1 MQTITTMNN
10 NELSAEMQ
18 RLAVKIGELKDAD
31 PASYQLRDIFTK
43 YLAGLAED
51 GETVLLGWQ
60 KTLGGAWVTALP
72 ERFSNITDGAALYTN
87 TSLFS
92 KESLA
97 SKGVKATKENAGG
110 VAFMMLDD
118 IGTKSKGPSLTPT
131 WKIETSPDNYQ
142 WGYVFKEQPFSGE
155 YTEVVRELAALGYGD
170 PGAATAVRWARIPG
184 SENLKPKANHFKARL
199 AEWHPELEYT
209 LEEIA
214 HAFGL
219 EVGERVENKKVVP
232 VKTGKN
238 GDEVLTWLSEQGL
251 VLEAPNSEGWATVV
265 CPNHSEHSDGG
276 LVAYY
281 HPGEHVFKCFH
292 GHCASFNSK
301 EFLDWVAENG
311 GPLVAPGEMTEED
324 RLRFA
329 AALEK
334 AKGRPEGE
342 TTAETMVREIQQTE
356 TSRVAR
362 QAVAAEILER
372 YVFVEDGS
380 EGYVFDTKERCVVK
394 NTLFNN
400 MYSSFQARSSQKK
413 GPNNQPALLNA
424 LGFLLEFSTARLRGL
439 TYHPGERDIINTVAG
454 GGLYGN
460 KWKDMRP
467 TISDVQLQEVSDE
480 KVSPWLDLLRRVV
493 PNDVEREY
501 LLDVLATKIQQP
513 GTKINVCILLGGV
526 PGCGKDSV
534 LQPFYYAVGGIN
546 RKGERMPCSARSKVD
561 TAVLEGKWG
570 YHLETEVVAVNELY
584 SPSDSGKRKIA
595 NLLKDLGASGAGEEL
610 VIETKGNAPYTAP
623 NKLLLIATTNYTQ
636 PIGVEKGDRRWF
648 FIWSPAPVM
657 THEESLQ
664 YYDWLYK
671 QGGMDAVAA
680 WFQKR
685 GVTKFNPKGG
695 APMTD
700 AKGLLIDRAM
710 TLGESAVM
718 EAVEDP
724 DWVFRHGWVSSPWRQ
739 LASEI
744 TQKYS
749 SGSETVRPSHIHQ
762 QLGELGWVRVQN
774 IHSRRYPIRRDFW
787 MSREF
792 YKRYQAGGISSSD
805 LRDQAEDV
813 FRQPRQLRMR
823 EALKNASRRPS
834 SLN

>member
-1 MQTITTMNN
+1 
-10 NELSAEMQ
+10 MQ

-31 PASYQLRDIFTK
+31 PASRQIRDAFTE
-43 YLAGLAED
+43 YVVGLAED
-51 GETVLLGWQ
+51 GDTIMLGRQ
-60 KTLGGAWVTALP
+60 KALKGAWAPVLP
-72 ERFSNITDGAALYTN
+72 EKLSGIPDDAALYIN

-92 KESLA
+92 KEMLA
-97 SKGVKATKENAGG
+97 SKGVKATKENAVGL
-110 VAFMMLDD
+110 AFLMLDD
-118 IGTKSKGPSLTPT
+118 VGTKSKEPSLTPT
-131 WKIETSPDNYQ
+131 WKLETSEGNYQ
-142 WGYVFKEQPFSGE
+142 WGYIFKEQPFSGE
-155 YTEVVRELAALGYGD
+155 YTDVVRELAALGYGD

-184 SENLKPKANHFKARL
+184 SKNLKPTANHFKARL

-219 EVGERVENKKVVP
+219 EVGERAENKKVVP
-232 VKTGKN
+232 LKTMKRK
-238 GDEVLTWLSEQGL
+238 DEVLTWLSEQGL
-251 VLEAPNSEGWATVV
+251 ILEAPNNEGWATIV
-265 CPNHSEHSDGG
+265 CPNNSEHSDGE
-276 LVAYY
+276 VAAHY

-311 GPLVAPGEMTEED
+311 GPRVAPGEMTEED

-342 TTAETMVREIQQTE
+342 TTAEAMVRELQQKE
-356 TSRVAR
+356 ASRVAR
-362 QAVAAEILER
+362 QAIAAEILER

-380 EGYVFDTKERCVVK
+380 EGYVFDTKERCAVK

-400 MYSSFQARSSQKK
+400 MYSSFQAKSSQKK
-413 GPNNQPALLNA
+413 GSNNQPALLNA
-424 LGFLLEFSTARLRGL
+424 LGFLLEFKPERLRGL
-439 TYHPGERDIINTVAG
+439 TYHPGEEGIINIVAG

-467 TISDVQLQEVSDE
+467 KISDAQLQEASDE
-480 KVSPWLDLLRRVV
+480 KVSPWLGLLRRVV
-493 PNDVEREY
+493 PNDVEREH

-513 GTKINVCILLGGV
+513 ATKINVCILLGGV
-526 PGCGKDSV
+526 PGCGKDSA
-534 LQPFYYAVGGIN
+534 LLPFYYAVGGIN
-546 RKGERMPCSARSKVD
+546 RKGERMPRSARSKVD
-561 TAVLEGKWG
+561 TSVLERNWG
-570 YHLETEVVAVNELY
+570 YHLETEVIAVNELY

-623 NKLLLIATTNYTQ
+623 NKLLLVATTNYTQ

-648 FIWSPAPVM
+648 FIWSSAPPM
-657 THEESLQ
+657 TREESLR
-664 YYDWLYK
+664 YYDWLHN

-680 WFQKR
+680 WLQKR
-685 GVTKFNPKGG
+685 DVTKFNPKEG

-700 AKGLLIDRAM
+700 AKSLLIDRAM

-718 EAVEDP
+718 EAVGDP
-724 DWVFRHGWVSSPWRQ
+724 DWVFRHRWVSSPWRQ

-762 QLGELGWVRVQN
+762 QLGELGWVQVRG

-792 YKRYQAGGISSSD
+792 YKRYQSGEISPSD
-805 LRDQAEDV
+805 LRDQAEEV
-813 FRQPRQLRMR
+813 FTQLRHLGIR
-823 EALKNASRRPS
+823 DALKNASKRPS